1 MGGCPNLP
9 GSRGVQEAWPPRAS
23 RRYQTGRIRRPRS
36 RLLQRHHRRDV
47 AIYQI
52 AEESRWRSVC
62 RHAVY
67 PGGRRPSLKIRTFPD
82 YLATQL
88 MHKMKAAEPSSKSGG
103 LVARMMRPPP
113 SFSISYVR
121 VGSFVDIRSDRS
133 D

>member
-9 GSRGVQEAWPPRAS
+9 GSRGVQEAWPPRAP

-52 AEESRWRSVC
+52 AEEC
-62 RHAVY
+62 
-67 PGGRRPSLKIRTFPD
+67 RRPSLKIRTFPD

-133 D
+133 DR

>member
-1 MGGCPNLP
+1 VFKKLGRLGLLGVTKPVEYGGL
-9 GSRGVQEAWPPRAS
+9 GLDYYSAIIDETSQYIKL
-23 RRYQTGRIRRPRS
+23 RRNPDGDRCADTLFTR
-36 RLLQRHHRRDV
+36 
-47 AIYQI
+47 
-52 AEESRWRSVC
+52 
-62 RHAVY
+62 
-67 PGGRRPSLKIRTFPD
+67 GRRPSLKVRTFPD

-133 D
+133 DRSATT